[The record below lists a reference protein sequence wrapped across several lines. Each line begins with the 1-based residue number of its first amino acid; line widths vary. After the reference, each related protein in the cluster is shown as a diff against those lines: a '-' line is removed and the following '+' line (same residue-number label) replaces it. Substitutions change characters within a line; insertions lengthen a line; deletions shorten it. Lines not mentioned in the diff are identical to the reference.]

1 MMRLSPPLVFVL
13 SLAVSTAA
21 SSDSISDDGLANVL
35 AEFSDFCVEESKRQ
49 GMSDPD
55 SSDVILSPSALSNYV
70 VKDRVVS
77 VLHAAGMHCHS
88 VGYAFCGVGGNC
100 TEWIFYNG
108 KSQHFNGSIVAQEGY
123 AGLDFFLCDLPSSDV
138 ETCRKIELEDFK

>member
-1 MMRLSPPLVFVL
+1 MMRLVRLIIILPILIL
-13 SLAVSTAA
+13 STVATAQA
-21 SSDSISDDGLANVL
+21 MSEAGLANVL

-70 VKDRVVS
+70 VRDDLVS
-77 VLHAAGMHCHS
+77 VLRAAGMHCHS

-108 KSQHFNGSIVAQEGY
+108 KSQYFNGSIVTQELDG
-123 AGLDFFLCDLPSSDV
+123 GLSFFLCDLPNSDL
-138 ETCRKIELEDFK
+138 ETCRKIELDLFK

>member
-1 MMRLSPPLVFVL
+1 MVQVVRLTIILPMLIL
-13 SLAVSTAA
+13 STIAPAQN
-21 SSDSISDDGLANVL
+21 ISEAGLANVL
-35 AEFSDFCVEESKRQ
+35 AEFSAFCVKESKQQ

-77 VLHAAGMHCHS
+77 VLRAAGMHCHS

>member
-1 MMRLSPPLVFVL
+1 MMRLVRLIIILPILIL
-13 SLAVSTAA
+13 STVATAQA
-21 SSDSISDDGLANVL
+21 MSEAGLANVL

-70 VKDRVVS
+70 VRDDLVS
-77 VLHAAGMHCHS
+77 VLRAAGMHCHS

-108 KSQHFNGSIVAQEGY
+108 KSQHFNGSIVAQEGD
-123 AGLDFFLCDLPSSDV
+123 AGLDFFLCDFCWSMDCIFLD
-138 ETCRKIELEDFK
+138 E